1 MSIMVLFLRARLAM
15 STWGAVDDAHGQ
27 AVELMLFEKKHPQR
41 AEGVGL
47 I

>member
-1 MSIMVLFLRARLAM
+1 M
-15 STWGAVDDAHGQ
+15 STWGTVDDAHGQ
-27 AVELMLFEKKHPQR
+27 AVESMSLEKKHPQR